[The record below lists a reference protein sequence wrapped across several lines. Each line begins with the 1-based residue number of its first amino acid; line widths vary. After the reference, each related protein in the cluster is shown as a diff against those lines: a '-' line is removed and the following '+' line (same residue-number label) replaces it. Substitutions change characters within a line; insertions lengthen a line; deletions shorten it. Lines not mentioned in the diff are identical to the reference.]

1 MAARDG
7 DYADAMRKGN
17 AVHLLL
23 VEATGAISPALHLLL
38 CALAAA
44 SKTPEAG
51 DSTCYG
57 KSRAAATSFC
67 VRHTAAISAAA
78 VTADSRMIRT
88 AAQREPL
95 SRSLLAPPPAL
106 APAPAPALAPAAS
119 APA

>member
-44 SKTPEAG
+44 SKTPDIGRRLHLLRQEPRC
-51 DSTCYG
+51 DHQLL
-57 KSRAAATSFC
+57 RAPH
-67 VRHTAAISAAA
+67 RR
-78 VTADSRMIRT
+78 D
-88 AAQREPL
+88 L
-95 SRSLLAPPPAL
+95 SRRRRRRLTYDPHRGAEP
-106 APAPAPALAPAAS
+106 
-119 APA
+119 

>member
-57 KSRAAATSFC
+57 KSRAATTSFY
-67 VRHTAAISAAA
+67 VHHTAAISAAA
-78 VTADSRMIRT
+78 VAADSRMIRT
-88 AAQREPL
+88 AAQSL

-106 APAPAPALAPAAS
+106 APAPAPALAPVAS
-119 APA
+119 VPA